1 MTSTR
6 RPARGEGGLPPR
18 RHISRQGSHSEPRAP
33 VQQSLI
39 TRRLW
44 TDRRLADI
52 RFGVWGPRWRCR
64 SGICRPTYP
73 PTLDL

>member
-44 TDRRLADI
+44 TDSWEPTSGSAFEGRVGGVDREFAALPTHQRL
-52 RFGVWGPRWRCR
+52 
-64 SGICRPTYP
+64 
-73 PTLDL
+73 